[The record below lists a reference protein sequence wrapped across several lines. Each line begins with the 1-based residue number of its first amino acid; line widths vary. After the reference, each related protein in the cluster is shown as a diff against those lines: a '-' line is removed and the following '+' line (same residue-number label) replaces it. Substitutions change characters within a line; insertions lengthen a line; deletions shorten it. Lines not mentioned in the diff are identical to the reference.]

1 MVRGIRDQVTG
12 SRLVGFARCRC
23 DCKPMSVQ
31 PTVAHISRRVRGQT
45 VQQVSRVAKRIVF
58 AFADEQRL
66 VIEPRMTGLM
76 LLSDPPDRQH
86 LRLEWKFQKQKTRF
100 SVWFWDQR
108 GLGTAR
114 LYTLSEFQ
122 EQLGPRVLGPDA
134 LEMPA
139 QQWSARCGQTRRAI
153 KVALLDQRL
162 VAGIGNLYASEILHR
177 AGIHPS
183 TPAELLDT
191 MQTRRLMQATRAV
204 LKRAIRHEG
213 STLSDGTYR
222 NALNQSG
229 RYQNAHRVYAR
240 QGEICRSCK
249 GATVIR
255 IVQSQRSTFFCPQCQ
270 PCAATDKA
278 TRPEKRPPVA

>member
-12 SRLVGFARCRC
+12 SRLIGFARCRC
-23 DCKPMSVQ
+23 RCKPMLVQ
-31 PTVAHISRRVRGQT
+31 PTVSRISRRVRGQI
-45 VQQVSRVAKRIVF
+45 VQQVYRVAKRIVF
-58 AFADEQRL
+58 AFNDGQRL

-76 LLSDPPDRQH
+76 LLNDPPNTEH
-86 LRLEWKFQKQKTRF
+86 LRLEWKFENAGTRF
-100 SVWFWDQR
+100 SVWFWDRR

-114 LYTLSEFQ
+114 LYTSSEFQ

-134 LEMPA
+134 LQMTA
-139 QQWSARCGQTRRAI
+139 GQWTARCGNTRRAI

-177 AGIHPS
+177 AGIHPA
-183 TPAELLDT
+183 TPADGLDAT
-191 MQTRRLMQATRAV
+191 QTRRLMQATRAV
-204 LKRAIRHEG
+204 LKHAIRHEG

-240 QGEICRSCK
+240 QGEICRSCQ

-255 IVQSQRSTFFCPQCQ
+255 IVQSQRSTFFCPHCQ
-270 PCAATDKA
+270 PG
-278 TRPEKRPPVA
+278 